1 MMRWRHCAAAVAAVM
16 AAPGALAQ
24 ATGDQGASNGIPGV
38 PVSVTDPRSGSAVA
52 ADAEGDTG
60 SAAPAAESGGPEA
73 DGAPPPAE
81 QDQAVQ
87 AARASGP
94 DTEASAAK
102 DRREL
107 TVEPGANQLMVISQ
121 GHPNRIIAPWPDPE
135 VRSAHEAE
143 IEVVGRVIYVTTAQS
158 APITLY
164 VTDGHNE
171 QRALSL
177 TLVPRRVPPR
187 EYSVSIAG
195 MESMASMVQPD
206 KAGTWER
213 SNPLRASVTKAL
225 SQAAK
230 GELPAGYGMQDG
242 VSPDAMP
249 IHCDWDGS
257 EDIQMGTGQRLEGRN
272 LIVWV
277 APLHNG
283 SDEPIEVR
291 GPECYHRG
299 ILAVSSYPR
308 AALKPGE
315 ETELYLVERRAGTPS
330 GNERPSVLGRGA
342 PEEGEDD

>member
-16 AAPGALAQ
+16 AAPGAMAQ
-24 ATGDQGASNGIPGV
+24 ATGEQSGPNGIPGV
-38 PVSVTDPRSGSAVA
+38 PVSVTDPRG
-52 ADAEGDTG
+52 G
-60 SAAPAAESGGPEA
+60 AAESGASSPEQNPA
-73 DGAPPPAE
+73 DAGGAPTPTE
-81 QDQAVQ
+81 QNQAVQ
-87 AARASGP
+87 EAA
-94 DTEASAAK
+94 EASAPDSEAQAAK

-107 TVEPGANQLMVISQ
+107 TVEPGENQLMVVSQ
-121 GHPNRIIAPWPDPE
+121 GHPNRIIAPWPDPQ
-135 VRSAHEAE
+135 VRSAHQAE

-177 TLVPRRVPPR
+177 TLIPRRVPPR
-187 EYSVSIAG
+187 EYSVSIEG
-195 MESMASMVQPD
+195 MDSMESMVQPD

-242 VSPDAMP
+242 VAPDAMP
-249 IHCDWDGS
+249 IHCQWKGGD
-257 EDIQMGTGQRLEGRN
+257 DIHLGTGQRLEGRN

-283 SDEPIEVR
+283 SSEPIEVR

-315 ETELYLVERRAGTPS
+315 ETELYLVERRAGTPK